1 MIKVELS
8 KTELRAG
15 EKLTGRAVWNAEGT
29 KTPRKI
35 LVELRKVISGKGM
48 KLEEVID
55 SAEENDLVSKS
66 QVTVPFEF
74 EIPDLGPLTYE
85 GKLFNISWN
94 ITARVDLLFAVDEV
108 ESARLTVLPQVWTP
122 EDLRALDQIDEDD
135 LDEEDP
141 DDEEEEGEE
150 VRLKE

>member
-35 LVELRKVISGKGM
+35 LVEVRKVISGKGM

-55 SAEENDLVSKS
+55 SAEELDVASKS
-66 QVTVPFEF
+66 QITVPFEF
-74 EIPDLGPLTYE
+74 EIPHLGPPTYE
-85 GKLFNISWN
+85 GRLFSITWTV
-94 ITARVDLLFAVDEV
+94 TARVDLPFAIDEV
-108 ESARLTVLPQVWTP
+108 ESATVTVRPQVWTP
-122 EDLRALDQIDEDD
+122 EESSEFDQIGDED
-135 LDEEDP
+135 LEDEDFDE
-141 DDEEEEGEE
+141 DDEEE
-150 VRLKE
+150 VRVKD

>member
-1 MIKVELS
+1 M
-8 KTELRAG
+8 
-15 EKLTGRAVWNAEGT
+15 
-29 KTPRKI
+29 
-35 LVELRKVISGKGM
+35 
-48 KLEEVID
+48 LEEIID
-55 SAEENDLVSKS
+55 SAEELDLASKS

-85 GKLFNISWN
+85 GKLFSISWN
-94 ITARVDLLFAVDEV
+94 ITARVDLPFAVDEV
-108 ESARLTVLPQVWTP
+108 ESATVTVLPQVWTP

>member
-55 SAEENDLVSKS
+55 SAEELDLASKS
-66 QVTVPFEF
+66 QITVPFEF
-74 EIPDLGPLTYE
+74 EIPHLGPLTYE
-85 GKLFNISWN
+85 GTLFNISWN
-94 ITARVDLLFAVDEV
+94 ITARVDLPLAVDEV
-108 ESARLTVLPQVWTP
+108 ESATVTVLPQVWTP

-135 LDEEDP
+135 LDEEDF
-141 DDEEEEGEE
+141 DDEDEEE